1 MALSSY
7 IDDLS
12 NCEGHGFVFPPPSK
26 WDWVW
31 TCWLQSH
38 RSFILLL
45 FLSSV
50 PWRETGSPFVSL
62 WPGIDYRSLSHNSC
76 LICSFSKAV
85 KESGDVEYVEG
96 WGSLHEAW
104 FSLNE
109 MWWHFCLQPHSWG
122 VLRPSFCYTSRSKLA
137 WEIKYCPKQ
146 TIRIEIKTHK
156 DQRWYNGS
164 QCSSYTL
171 RQRDGGLLQIL
182 FD

>member
-1 MALSSY
+1 MRLSL
-7 IDDLS
+7 DLLITEPPLLHFVVVLVI
-12 NCEGHGFVFPPPSK
+12 CPLEGDRISLCIP
-26 WDWVW
+26 
-31 TCWLQSH
+31 
-38 RSFILLL
+38 
-45 FLSSV
+45 
-50 PWRETGSPFVSL
+50 L